1 MRKLIA
7 TSLGAILTANL
18 AAAQQPLVPIPN
30 PYPQQLPTRPL
41 TPSPFPQS
49 QPASNPPVVPNPYP
63 PQGFPLQPGAQPQ
76 PGSLQPA
83 QPTAP
88 PMPGRLPSLT
98 GAPPNV
104 TQGQAN
110 PPAAKPA
117 PAFGSQM
124 PLPYAEQKF
133 ALRATDVAVR
143 RTISGWE
150 VWTGQKVL
158 RNTGESEASAQDL
171 ARVLRELRPTEW
183 VAIGGAKPVVE
194 YGLTNGRPAV
204 TGGAVPE
211 AKEGGTGEV
220 LQSGGA
226 STPRAGAGGA
236 KFVLPIDLRSTRVEP
251 VRGVWVVRDDSNILL
266 NFGTDKGG
274 AEQAGAAI
282 QHYGFNRLGI
292 VGPPTQPIMSYL
304 FASADPVK
312 AISGGAMVVQSQ
324 IEGLTRTG
332 IPVPGV
338 GFTGE
343 MIKIDPRGV
352 EARKDGLEW
361 VVAFGPEVL
370 GRFGPTEWAAREA
383 ARTIR
388 DGRFTEFCKLGGVSG
403 MTFFLVDGK
412 PPTRVA
418 LASQGRN
425 FDPAALKTQQ
435 VNGRWA
441 VTESGRQ
448 LFEVGSAQE
457 GETVIRVLKAFG
469 FDQSA
474 HLSAGGA
481 KGGISFLVKNRR

>member
-1 MRKLIA
+1 
-7 TSLGAILTANL
+7 
-18 AAAQQPLVPIPN
+18 
-30 PYPQQLPTRPL
+30 
-41 TPSPFPQS
+41 
-49 QPASNPPVVPNPYP
+49 
-63 PQGFPLQPGAQPQ
+63 
-76 PGSLQPA
+76 
-83 QPTAP
+83 
-88 PMPGRLPSLT
+88 
-98 GAPPNV
+98 
-104 TQGQAN
+104 
-110 PPAAKPA
+110 
-117 PAFGSQM
+117 M

-143 RTISGWE
+143 RTTSGWE
-150 VWTGQKVL
+150 VWAGQKVL
-158 RNTGESEASAQDL
+158 RNTGESEANAQDL

-183 VAIGGAKPVVE
+183 VTIGGVKPVVE

-204 TGGAVPE
+204 TGGVVPE
-211 AKEGGTGEV
+211 TKEGGTGEV
-220 LQSGGA
+220 LQSGGT
-226 STPRAGAGGA
+226 STPRPGAGAA
-236 KFVLPIDLRSTRVEP
+236 KFVRPIDLRSTRVEP
-251 VRGVWVVRDDSNILL
+251 VRGVWVVRDDDNILL
-266 NFGTDKGG
+266 NFGTDKAG

-292 VGPPTQPIMSYL
+292 VGAPTQPTMSYL

-312 AISGGAMVVQSQ
+312 TIPGGTLVVQSQ
-324 IEGLTRTG
+324 IEALTRTG

-343 MIKIDPRGV
+343 MIKIDPRRV
-352 EARKDGLEW
+352 EARKDGFEW

-383 ARTIR
+383 VRTIQ

-403 MTFFLVDGK
+403 LTFFLVDGK

-418 LASQGRN
+418 LAALGRN
-425 FDPAALKTQQ
+425 LDPSALKTQQ

-481 KGGISFLVKNRR
+481 KGGISFFVKNRR